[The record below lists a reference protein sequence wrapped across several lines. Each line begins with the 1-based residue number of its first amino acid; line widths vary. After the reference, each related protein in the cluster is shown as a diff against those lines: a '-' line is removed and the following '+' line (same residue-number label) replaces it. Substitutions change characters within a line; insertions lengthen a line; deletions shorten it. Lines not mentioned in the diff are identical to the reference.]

1 MSKPGQIGG
10 SVLSPEMQKIAD
22 KLKELLAGGKQLDIR
37 IDEIKQKAGAPNV
50 DNATVSA
57 YINREKAKGNFK
69 NLNITR
75 FAGGLKA
82 GVSKYDKPYNNSVKF
97 KNFYNQ
103 KYDTPWKD
111 IQLTRKGNNQKANAY
126 NRFLRNQELLKKS
139 KGFDLTPEEMA
150 KKLNIKLSSLRTYE
164 SNPDAN
170 TSSQF
175 IKDNIKKIRTVA
187 NKEAVV
193 RYKDPGKNILKNWN
207 TLQDSPQISSA
218 MVDNIKEYDKLFRKK
233 LKDTKKL
240 PDIGEVIQKT
250 SMSTP
255 TTIANTEAL
264 YSRLLR
270 GEKFR
275 TNINIAKDAV
285 LGKKIIDELGINS
298 TNNARRSAFYNLA
311 LDNVNKLYPQASG
324 TLGDFKE
331 AFRNELKK
339 TLGLKKG
346 QVVPFSINEVISLS
360 AGESRAIQPFSVFV
374 DAVETTVNKNELRNY
389 QGQFSKKVKIIDKLL
404 TDKNPDKVEAK
415 RIAGLLDANR
425 TSLINQLTKKG
436 FTTTQID
443 QLNLPDIKIGKTID
457 PKIYSPATLKRY
469 KEAGLNIP
477 QFAKDRGFYVD
488 VKKAKPFWESNVK
501 NTLVELAKNNTGNV
515 CNIFKGKIAFS
526 ADGGRIGFSGGCAS
540 EMADALQKD
549 AKGTLQSV
557 NKTDGIVPK
566 AKNAATKFL
575 TAIKENPNIFKSR
588 FGTLAAAGVGAVAA
602 GVGTGALVKQFRN
615 DDPSTYLTN
624 DSQMEGMIVSDVEQK
639 GKEVDDN
646 ILLDNQFKLELAG
659 AAGLT
664 APIAKG
670 VYQTARGV
678 GEAGPLPKGSGRIMS
693 AIGLNKGVLGKGLW
707 ALGAPAIAVPA
718 TLGYIAQDVRAGKDA
733 EEIATNPL
741 NYLGAAFMNPA
752 VKALGKAGASRGLL
766 GLASLGLAG
775 TAVGAVALPAISIG
789 AGLATLGTLG
799 YQGYK
804 LFTGKDK
811 SDEDFFR

>member
-678 GEAGPLPKGSGRIMS
+678 GEAGPLPEGRGRFMS
-693 AIGLNKGVLGKGLW
+693 ALGLNKGVLGKGLW
-707 ALGAPAIAVPA
+707 ALGAPAIAIPS
-718 TLGYIAQDVRAGKDA
+718 TIGYIAQDVREGKDA
-733 EEIATNPL
+733 GEIATNPL

-766 GLASLGLAG
+766 GIASLGLAG
-775 TAVGAVALPAISIG
+775 TAAGAVALPAISIG

-804 LFTGKDK
+804 LFTGKDR

>member
-602 GVGTGALVKQFRN
+602 GVGAGALVKQFRN